1 MHTELNDFW
10 KNLQSKGLSILQ
22 KEIPEQSKIVYF
34 DYPVYSNIG
43 DLLIWK
49 GTEKWIETNQH
60 SVLHRLTRMDGI
72 FPHLKPEVIII
83 CQGGGNFGDLYKFQK
98 YREKIVKN
106 YPKNKI
112 IFLPQTIFYKTEEN
126 ILDTAVILNKHKD
139 LTIYL
144 RDDISLQTANK
155 YFTNSKK
162 YLCPDMATFLY
173 PLDNKFYQ
181 KRRDKELFLLRDD
194 IEQTDNHISIP
205 KTAWKGDWTDI
216 IKPMNLV
223 VRIIQ
228 LSILFLGRI
237 LGEKLI
243 YKTWKF
249 FANVLINK
257 SIFHFASAKKIT
269 TSRLHGQILSLLLEI
284 PVTLLDNNYGKN
296 SHYHKK
302 WHQDCK
308 LVEFIKE

>member
-1 MHTELNDFW
+1 MDRNKPTFRSSPPN
-10 KNLQSKGLSILQ
+10 KNGWYISTLKARGNNNLS
-22 KEIPEQSKIVYF
+22 
-34 DYPVYSNIG
+34 G
-43 DLLIWK
+43 
-49 GTEKWIETNQH
+49 
-60 SVLHRLTRMDGI
+60 
-72 FPHLKPEVIII
+72 
-83 CQGGGNFGDLYKFQK
+83 
-98 YREKIVKN
+98 
-106 YPKNKI
+106 PKNKI

-237 LGEKLI
+237 LGEKLHR
-243 YKTWKF
+243 
-249 FANVLINK
+249 L
-257 SIFHFASAKKIT
+257 KK
-269 TSRLHGQILSLLLEI
+269 
-284 PVTLLDNNYGKN
+284 
-296 SHYHKK
+296 
-302 WHQDCK
+302 
-308 LVEFIKE
+308 